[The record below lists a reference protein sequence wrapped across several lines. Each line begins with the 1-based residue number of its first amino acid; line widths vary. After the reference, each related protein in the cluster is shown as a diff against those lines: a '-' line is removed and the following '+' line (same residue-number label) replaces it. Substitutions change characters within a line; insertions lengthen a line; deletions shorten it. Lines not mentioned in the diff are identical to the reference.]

1 MIFRYL
7 RLLSLLALLAAGWS
21 RQVCADGHKELD
33 IVILGDSNTWI
44 GGDDCSKDIGWTKWF
59 ASKFNPSSI
68 RSYARS
74 GATWTNTSGTRRDTK
89 SYSEVIDDRNTI
101 YNQMA
106 RLIEAA
112 ANRSQ
117 PSPEIIMIG
126 AGANDA
132 WFDNKRPYVFH
143 QSVDDAFR
151 NESPIASDAD
161 VSKYVSL
168 ASSIRLVCETL
179 MREFPAAQIV
189 LLTSPQIKQCSYE
202 RQRQVNDVIEECGRR
217 LSVNVIPLDAG
228 CGTYRIFEKS
238 DPVNTSDGAHN
249 SITGA
254 RRTGN
259 YVASQLQ
266 SILLF

>member
-7 RLLSLLALLAAGWS
+7 RLLSLLTLLAFGWS
-21 RQVCADGHKELD
+21 GHISADGHQELD

-44 GGDDCSKDIGWTKWF
+44 GGDDCSKDTGWTKWF
-59 ASKFNPSSI
+59 ASKFLPATI

-74 GATWTNTSGTRRDTK
+74 GATWTNTSATRRDTN

-106 RLIEAA
+106 RLIEAVG
-112 ANRSQ
+112 NGSQ

-126 AGANDA
+126 AGTNDA
-132 WFDNKRPYVFH
+132 WFDKKRPYVFH
-143 QSVDDAFR
+143 ETVADAFR
-151 NESPIASDAD
+151 DESPLAQDAD
-161 VSKYVSL
+161 VSKYVTL

-179 MREFPAAQIV
+179 MREFPEAQIV

-202 RQRQVNDVIEECGRR
+202 RQQRVNDVIEECGRR
-217 LSVNVIPLDAG
+217 LSVSVIPLDAG

-238 DPVNTSDGAHN
+238 TPVNTSDGAHN
-249 SITGA
+249 SVAGA

-259 YVASQLQ
+259 YVAAQLQ